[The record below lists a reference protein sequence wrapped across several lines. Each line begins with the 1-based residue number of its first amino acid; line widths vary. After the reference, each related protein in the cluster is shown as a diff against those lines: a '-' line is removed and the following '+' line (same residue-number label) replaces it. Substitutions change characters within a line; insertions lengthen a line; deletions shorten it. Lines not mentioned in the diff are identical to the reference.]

1 MICLPAIG
9 QHSFIEPN
17 MLDTNMAPATEMS
30 EVSTP
35 EGKSKNEDHVLQY
48 QIKSN
53 EELYKSVSIEK

>member
-35 EGKSKNEDHVLQY
+35 EGKSKNKDHVLQW
-48 QIKSN
+48 QVELN
-53 EELYKSVSIEK
+53 EKLYKSVSII